1 MIVLDPALL
10 AHRVPSADLAVGDRF
25 GVRLGGLD
33 RRGQRLL
40 DLGFEVMPHE
50 TEVSAELGEA
60 VTLGL
65 EIAPGDDDSQHLRF
79 SPLELGQEIRVET
92 ELDQRRATG
101 LLGELGLDRLVSPW
115 TEAALAVHANQDVGP
130 SRPHAVL
137 EPSLNDDVPAIAHR
151 ADGIVER
158 GRTMPVDLD
167 DAARRTR
174 DVLDVRP
181 LVLQAALLENFEHR
195 VVGDRSPRQA
205 VGSQPL
211 ERGEMAA
218 REEVGE
224 IGGEEER
231 LVASKIHFVPNAPT
245 TAAGDVLQANEPSA
259 VVARSAGTRQR
270 ARQPG

>member
-1 MIVLDPALL
+1 
-10 AHRVPSADLAVGDRF
+10 
-25 GVRLGGLD
+25 
-33 RRGQRLL
+33 
-40 DLGFEVMPHE
+40 
-50 TEVSAELGEA
+50 
-60 VTLGL
+60 
-65 EIAPGDDDSQHLRF
+65 
-79 SPLELGQEIRVET
+79 
-92 ELDQRRATG
+92 
-101 LLGELGLDRLVSPW
+101 
-115 TEAALAVHANQDVGP
+115 
-130 SRPHAVL
+130 
-137 EPSLNDDVPAIAHR
+137 
-151 ADGIVER
+151 
-158 GRTMPVDLD
+158 MPVDLD

-195 VVGDRSPRQA
+195 VVGDRSPCQA

-231 LVASKIHFVPNAPT
+231 FVASKIHFVPNAPT

-259 VVARSAGTRQR
+259 VVARSARQR